1 MTDEFVWSERVCFG
15 MESNWIDLLRD
26 LQSKWTASPLE
37 TQVNFIDVLFE
48 NGEEGGYYDKAP
60 SPPGLRA

>member
-1 MTDEFVWSERVCFG
+1 

-26 LQSKWTASPLE
+26 LQSKWAASPLE